1 MKDPLI
7 KRLNKHDHTAFEEI
21 VHKYLPLV
29 STVVYNIGESK
40 LTKEDMEEVISDV
53 FVTLWRN
60 TDKIIEGKLKGYLC
74 SIARTKTLDKLYY
87 IKEPPLDIDDLQLED
102 DFYVEGIAEANETA
116 EVLQQLISEIPEPD
130 REILIRYYYYRQTTA
145 TIAERLEIKLPTV
158 KSKLQR
164 TREKL
169 RRKLTERG
177 YSV

>member
-1 MKDPLI
+1 M
-7 KRLNKHDHTAFEEI
+7 

-29 STVVYNIGESK
+29 STVVYNIGKSK

-53 FVTLWRN
+53 FVTLWKN

-87 IKEPPLDIDDLQLED
+87 IKEPPLDIDDMQLED

-116 EVLQQLISEIPEPD
+116 EVLKQLISEIPEPD
-130 REILIRYYYYRQTTA
+130 REILIRYYYYRQTAA
-145 TIAERLEIKLPTV
+145 TIADRLGMKLPTV
-158 KSKLQR
+158 KSKLKR

-169 RRKLTERG
+169 RRKLAERG